1 MLELRTVAA
10 RHVNAD
16 PLSWEHEKEQHGRS
30 HSRED
35 KDQVAMKLPLAE
47 RKLMFKKNGKS
58 RSFPKRTKHLPFENI
73 TSLMPRCIKPIP
85 VWYMNGTEAASR
97 T

>member
-30 HSRED
+30 HSRDD
-35 KDQVAMKLPLAE
+35 KDEVAMKLPLAE
-47 RKLMFKKNGKS
+47 RKLNFKKNGKS
-58 RSFPKRTKHLPFENI
+58 RSFPKRTKHLPFENF
-73 TSLMPRCIKPIP
+73 TSLMPRYITPIP